1 MLKNYNKLA
10 IISVILLVC
19 AVLVLIAGF
28 PLLEWLTGKII
39 HDYDSLKYGKYL
51 DILAYLLMV
60 SFYVFL
66 SASVITGITALFKI
80 RKTKE
85 KGEIVA
91 VLTAVISILWLLSS
105 LYAGWGLW

>member
-39 HDYDSLKYGKYL
+39 HDYDSLKYDKYM
-51 DILAYLLMV
+51 DILADFLLITFYLSL
-60 SFYVFL
+60 L
-66 SASVITGITALFKI
+66 ASAIAGIISLFKI

-85 KGEIVA
+85 KGQIIA
-91 VLTAVISILWLLSS
+91 MFSSAISILWLLSS

>member
-1 MLKNYNKLA
+1 MLKNYNKLT

-19 AVLVLIAGF
+19 AALVLIAGF

-39 HDYDSLKYGKYL
+39 HDYDSLKYDKYM
-51 DILAYLLMV
+51 DIVADFLLI

-66 SASVITGITALFKI
+66 LASVIAGITALFKI
-80 RKTKE
+80 KKTKE
-85 KGEIVA
+85 KGEIIA
-91 VLTAVISILWLLSS
+91 VFSIVVSALWFLGS